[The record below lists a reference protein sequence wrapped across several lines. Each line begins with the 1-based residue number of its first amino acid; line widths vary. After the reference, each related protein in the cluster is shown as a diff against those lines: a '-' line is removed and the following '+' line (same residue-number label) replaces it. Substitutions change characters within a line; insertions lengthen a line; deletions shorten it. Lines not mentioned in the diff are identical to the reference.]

1 MDLYIDGE
9 RIETPKLTKL
19 EKKLALRLS
28 EASFGSLENDDFA
41 SVRSDRWCGE
51 GGFERVEL
59 IEWPDRH
66 QLGALLK
73 SLQAKRLIVLSE
85 GELDWRPSMEVWFD
99 CEALR
104 GLACA

>member
-1 MDLYIDGE
+1 M
-9 RIETPKLTKL
+9 
-19 EKKLALRLS
+19 
-28 EASFGSLENDDFA
+28 
-41 SVRSDRWCGE
+41 
-51 GGFERVEL
+51 EL